1 MMEQCKESLVLQCLP
16 GKISCGLM
24 GCGGVEYTYKYKS
37 FCINMRR
44 KNEGEST
51 TDFVE

>member
-1 MMEQCKESLVLQCLP
+1 LQCLP

-51 TDFVE
+51 TDFVELTCLDKDM